1 MSKTAHDTKPGFN
14 SSVFTGVTTGPAMS
28 TRSNFF
34 GNKKASADMAYMR
47 ATASS
52 YIIAE
57 KSPANKIVDNAAKPS
72 IKVTDLHHDEA
83 IKY

>member
-1 MSKTAHDTKPGFN
+1 
-14 SSVFTGVTTGPAMS
+14 
-28 TRSNFF
+28 
-34 GNKKASADMAYMR
+34 MAYMR

-72 IKVTDLHHDEA
+72 IKVTDLYHDEA